1 MTLVRVLSCPRQSYE
16 IKSPLW
22 TILWFRFLGIFSVE
36 NLKRLCVFMFQTW
49 DNSQLLRRVMWISAE
64 QTIGASLKHKNTQ
77 PLYIFNRVRVLHLN
91 RLKEGTWL
99 HSFAFDYL
107 LLHLQ
112 CLLYA
117 AELMQGSKTKLYL
130 FQLQTFAICTFCVI
144 GNCWKLRGLSAIL
157 IQKAFWSKESHS
169 VAWKVGFLNTELRFR
184 DRCFLHCI

>member
-1 MTLVRVLSCPRQSYE
+1 MLIHHFHHFHSILQSITQNSSWRSFSAFVLGEFIIFPVTKRKFFFV
-16 IKSPLW
+16 KSQKHVSTW
-22 TILWFRFLGIFSVE
+22 ILGRNFNFRTFNCEQMKIRI
-36 NLKRLCVFMFQTW
+36 NTW
-49 DNSQLLRRVMWISAE
+49 
-64 QTIGASLKHKNTQ
+64 
-77 PLYIFNRVRVLHLN
+77 HLI
-91 RLKEGTWL
+91 T
-99 HSFAFDYL
+99 FDCL

-169 VAWKVGFLNTELRFR
+169 VAWEAGFLNTK
-184 DRCFLHCI
+184 CTI